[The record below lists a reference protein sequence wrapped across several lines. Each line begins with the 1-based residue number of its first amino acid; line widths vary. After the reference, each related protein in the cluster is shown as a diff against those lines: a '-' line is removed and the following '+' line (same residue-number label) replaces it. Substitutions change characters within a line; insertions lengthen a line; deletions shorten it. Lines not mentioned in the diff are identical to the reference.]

1 MVRHDSRP
9 RGRVIALLLVG
20 VLVILAIGTVP
31 RALADDVGITV
42 NVEVLGTSASATPVE
57 TVTAGPTGSPTGGTG
72 GGESETTS
80 SPGSSSAPTPT
91 VGPGGE
97 TSIGG
102 VLYVSGLTMTY
113 TPSINP
119 LDGRVAM
126 KFTVRNAYTKPI
138 DGTATFWVTTWFG
151 NRVGRQVHVVVPA
164 VAPGEIREITVSI
177 RGVGQ
182 WGILTGHATFVPPPW
197 IDGIPLSAV
206 TRTGSIAYLPWFI
219 VVVLSVGWAWL
230 ATRRRHGD
238 WWALFMGGRP

>member
-1 MVRHDSRP
+1 MVRHDSRR
-9 RGRVIALLLVG
+9 RGRVIALLVTGMLV
-20 VLVILAIGTVP
+20 VLAIGTVP

-57 TVTAGPTGSPTGGTG
+57 TVTAGPTGGTG
-72 GGESETTS
+72 GGGASATAS
-80 SPGSSSAPTPT
+80 SGQSTSAPTPT

-119 LDGRVAM
+119 LDGHVTMR
-126 KFTVRNAYTKPI
+126 FTVRNAYTKPV
-138 DGTATFWVTTWFG
+138 DGKATFWVTTWLG
-151 NRVGRQVHVVVPA
+151 NRVGHQVDVVVPA
-164 VAPGEIREITVSI
+164 IAPGEVREITVTV

-197 IDGIPLSAV
+197 LDDIPLTAV
-206 TRTGSIAYLPWFI
+206 TRTGTLVYIPWF
-219 VVVLSVGWAWL
+219 VVVILTGGWAWF
-230 ATRRRHGD
+230 ATRRRHAK
-238 WWALFMGGRP
+238 WWSLFTGAGGRP